1 MAKKFFEIDAENK
14 KFVFTKKNFEEL
26 FVENS
31 AVNKAFKAAMALGC
45 YEGYVPVEGKKNQN
59 PDRNTAAQQF
69 NEAGVITWLKEN
81 KPDYIAKW
89 NAMKAVRQADNSKYS
104 FMVRKNVFLFDNEGA
119 RTYCGMKE
127 ETSADYALTARGQA
141 LEDAVSTW
149 IKNNPKK
156 VENWIKEFKADI
168 EKEREV
174 KED

>member
-45 YEGYVPVEGKKNQN
+45 YEGYIPVVGKKKQN
-59 PDRNTAAQQF
+59 EDRNTAAQQF
-69 NEAGVITWLKEN
+69 NEDGVITWLKEN
-81 KPDYIAKW
+81 NPDYIADW
-89 NAMKAVRQADNSKYS
+89 YAMKAVRQADDSKYS
-104 FMVRKNVFLFDNEGA
+104 FMVRKNVFLFENKGA
-119 RTYCGMKE
+119 RTYCGMKAA
-127 ETSADYALTARGQA
+127 TSAEYALTARGTI
-141 LEDAVSTW
+141 LKDAVATW
-149 IKNNPKK
+149 KKNNPKK

>member
-31 AVNKAFKAAMALGC
+31 PVNKAFKAAMALGC

-69 NEAGVITWLKEN
+69 TEAGVITWLKEN
-81 KPDYIAKW
+81 NPDYIAKW
-89 NAMKAVRQADNSKYS
+89 KAMKEVKQADNSKYS

-119 RTYCGMKE
+119 RLYCGMKE
-127 ETSADYALTARGQA
+127 KTSAEYELTGNGKA
-141 LEDAVSTW
+141 LESAVSTW
-149 IKNNPKK
+149 MTNNEKK
-156 VENWIKEFKADI
+156 VEKWKKDFRKDI
-168 EKEREV
+168 EEERKVEG
-174 KED
+174 E

>member
-45 YEGYVPVEGKKNQN
+45 YEGYVPVEKNKNQN

-69 NEAGVITWLKEN
+69 NEEGVKTWLKEN
-81 KPDYIAKW
+81 NPGYIADW
-89 NAMKAVRQADNSKYS
+89 YAMKEVRQADDSKYS
-104 FMVRKNVFLFDNEGA
+104 FMVRKNVFLFENEGA
-119 RTYCGMKE
+119 RAYCGMKE
-127 ETSADYALTARGQA
+127 KTSAEYALTARGKI
-141 LEDAVSTW
+141 LKDAVATW
-149 IKNNPKK
+149 KNNNPKK
-156 VENWIKEFKADI
+156 VEKWIKDFQADI
-168 EKEREV
+168 KKEREV